1 MESAVARRYILL
13 RSREGNHAGYARLEV
28 RHGRGTVALRMAVP
42 GGKGAVR
49 ILLLAGD
56 AETGSVLDL
65 GVSPLDGE
73 GQGQCYRDNLPLPG
87 GFKLYHTLAVVSDWP
102 TPALLLHGP
111 LGGAHA
117 SPVAAGGR
125 RYPLPGRAGGTSRL
139 QAGCGAAHAFR
150 FPGTRAGCFR
160 PLLETAAS
168 SLGPSPAHGGRLA
181 RAALAQGI
189 GGAPRVVC
197 FPASR
202 RAL

>member
-1 MESAVARRYILL
+1 M
-13 RSREGNHAGYARLEV
+13 
-28 RHGRGTVALRMAVP
+28 
-42 GGKGAVR
+42 
-49 ILLLAGD
+49 
-56 AETGSVLDL
+56 LDL

-73 GQGQCYRDNLPLPG
+73 GRGQCYRDNLPLPG

-111 LGGAHA
+111 LGARTPPLWQLEDA
-117 SPVAAGGR
+117 VTRYLAVPV
-125 RYPLPGRAGGTSRL
+125 
-139 QAGCGAAHAFR
+139 AHAFR

-189 GGAPRVVC
+189 GGASRVVC